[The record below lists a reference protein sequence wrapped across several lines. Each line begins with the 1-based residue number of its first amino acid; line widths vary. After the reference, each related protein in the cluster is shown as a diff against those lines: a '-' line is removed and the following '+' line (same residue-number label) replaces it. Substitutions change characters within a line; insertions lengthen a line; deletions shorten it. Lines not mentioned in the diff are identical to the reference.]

1 MNNFIIYKIQ
11 SPSNKI
17 YIGVTNDFNRRMNEH
32 KSDFKNRLQKIA
44 LHHSFTKYGFEN
56 HIFSI
61 IKTNM
66 NKKIAYLLEKS
77 LIKNLQ
83 LTNSK
88 IGLNSR
94 EGGLGGNMIDWKSE
108 KGKNIRIKIKNTTKQ
123 KYEKKWSN
131 YYEIILE
138 LRHTHTISEIC
149 EELNIS
155 KTALINYLK
164 YKGITIPRK
173 NKIDKIVEE
182 ITDYYN
188 RGFTR
193 KQIREIT
200 GYSNGT
206 LFRAHQQIRK
216 E

>member
-1 MNNFIIYKIQ
+1 MNNFVVYKIL
-11 SPSNKI
+11 SPSGKI
-17 YIGVTNDFNRRMNEH
+17 YIGVTNNLDRRIYEH
-32 KSDFKNRLQKIA
+32 KSDFKNRKQQIA
-44 LHHSFTKYGFEN
+44 LHHSFSKYDFEN
-56 HIFSI
+56 HTFFVV
-61 IKTNM
+61 KDNM
-66 NKKIAYLLEKS
+66 SKKVAYLLEKS

-83 LTNSK
+83 LKNSK

-94 EGGLGGNMIDWKSE
+94 DGGLGGNMIDWKSE
-108 KGKNIRIKIKNTTKQ
+108 KGKNIRIKIKNTIIQ

-155 KTALINYLK
+155 KTALTNYLK

-193 KQIREIT
+193 KEIREIT

-216 E
+216 D